1 MDIKAK
7 VEEILEKVKGDD
19 GFLAKFK
26 EDPVKAIEDLIGK
39 DLPDEQVKAIVEGV
53 KAKLNLDKD
62 GDGKLDIVED
72 LGEKAGGIGD
82 KIKDTVGDL
91 GDKAGDLK
99 DKVGDKA
106 GDIGDK
112 IGDIAGGIGD
122 KIGGIFKKDDK

>member
-1 MDIKAK
+1 MEIKAK

-19 GFLAKFK
+19 GVLAKFK